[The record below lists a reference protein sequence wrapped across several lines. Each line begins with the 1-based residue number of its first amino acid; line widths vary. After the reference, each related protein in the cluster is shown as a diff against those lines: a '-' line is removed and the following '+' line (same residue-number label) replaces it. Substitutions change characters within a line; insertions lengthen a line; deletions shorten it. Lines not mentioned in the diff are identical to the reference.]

1 MPVEKNLYEGRK
13 GQKRLRTIEK
23 QIKRVN
29 EEFEHDYADTQEMI
43 YLEDGIRW
51 EPMARL
57 MFAMAQRNV
66 NFRWNGLR
74 DYGFI
79 RLCRKWLEEKGVTE
93 MYPDAT
99 VNMLKSILPVRMCS
113 DLSEEV
119 SALELS

>member
-1 MPVEKNLYEGRK
+1 MPVEKSQYEGRK
-13 GQKRLRTIEK
+13 GQKRLKAIEK
-23 QIKRVN
+23 YLKRVN
-29 EEFEHDYADTQEMI
+29 EEFEHNYTNTQEMI

-79 RLCRKWLEEKGVTE
+79 RLCKTWLEENGKTE

-99 VNMLKSILPVRMCS
+99 VSMLKSILPVRMCS

-119 SALELS
+119 SALEIS